1 MHAPM
6 PARAPRF
13 LVALVAGA
21 LTTAAPALR
30 AQEPPRPKLAAA
42 ADTNDWE
49 AYYDA
54 GIELLRLRQ
63 QIDAERH
70 FYWAS
75 RLDPSRAE
83 PYYARW
89 VAFWA
94 RDPQRYLRWWSGA
107 RDVIEAKDV
116 RRADSLRTLAEW
128 RNPLVYQGIRL
139 AILDQLPGDWAD
151 DPLTRALVAYG
162 RHQFDRASATL
173 ENYVARNPSKHA
185 WARYYRALVLT
196 AQEKYDS
203 ATTEMQSLVAELRSR
218 DRQRLEY
225 EYYSKAFPEYA
236 IGRLLAA
243 RGDLPAAND
252 AFGRA
257 LVEDIAYAPSHQWLA
272 QVALARGDLETG
284 VSELHQAVELSGG
297 DGVMRWELGRALGA
311 AGRDSA
317 ALVQL
322 RASVAAEPWF
332 ADPYFSLALALDRL
346 GRTDEAMTAY
356 RDFLARASRKA
367 PNAAR
372 ARARLEQLT
381 RGAP

>member
-1 MHAPM
+1 MIARDLAALAASLLLASWIVR
-6 PARAPRF
+6 PAA
-13 LVALVAGA
+13 
-21 LTTAAPALR
+21 
-30 AQEPPRPKLAAA
+30 AQEPARPMLAAA

-94 RDPQRYLRWWSGA
+94 RDPQRYLRWWEGA
-107 RDVIEAKDV
+107 RDVVEAKDV

-162 RHQFDRASATL
+162 RHQFDRAAGTL
-173 ENYVARNPSKHA
+173 QNYIARNPSKHA

-203 ATTEMQSLVAELRSR
+203 ATTEMQSLVTELRSR
-218 DRQRLEY
+218 DAQRVEY

-243 RGDLPAAND
+243 RGDLPGATE
-252 AFGRA
+252 AFGRSLA
-257 LVEDIAYAPSHQWLA
+257 EDIAYAPSHQWLA
-272 QVALARGDLETG
+272 QVALARGDVESGVRELE
-284 VSELHQAVELSGG
+284 QAVELSGG

-311 AGRDSA
+311 AGRDTA
-317 ALVQL
+317 ALEQL
-322 RASVAAEPWF
+322 QAAVRAEPHF
-332 ADPYFSLALALDRL
+332 ADPYFSLALALDRI
-346 GRTDEAMTAY
+346 GRTDDAVAAY
-356 RDFLARASRKA
+356 RDYLARATRKA

-381 RGAP
+381 RGGT

>member
-1 MHAPM
+1 MIARDLAALAASLLLASSIVR
-6 PARAPRF
+6 PAA
-13 LVALVAGA
+13 
-21 LTTAAPALR
+21 
-30 AQEPPRPKLAAA
+30 AQEPARPKLAAA

-94 RDPQRYLRWWSGA
+94 RDPQRYLRWWEGA
-107 RDVIEAKDV
+107 RDVVEAKDV

-162 RHQFDRASATL
+162 RHQFDRAAGTL
-173 ENYVARNPSKHA
+173 QNYIARNPSKHA

-203 ATTEMQSLVAELRSR
+203 ATTEMQSLVTELRSR
-218 DRQRLEY
+218 DAQRVEY

-243 RGDLPAAND
+243 RGDLPGATE
-252 AFGRA
+252 AFGRSLA
-257 LVEDIAYAPSHQWLA
+257 EDIAYAPSHQWLA
-272 QVALARGDLETG
+272 QVALARGDVESGVRELE
-284 VSELHQAVELSGG
+284 QAVELSGG

-311 AGRDSA
+311 AGRDTA
-317 ALVQL
+317 ALEQL
-322 RASVAAEPWF
+322 QAAVRAEPHF
-332 ADPYFSLALALDRL
+332 ADPYFSLALALDRI
-346 GRTDEAMTAY
+346 GRTDEAVAAY
-356 RDFLARASRKA
+356 RDYLARATRKA

-381 RGAP
+381 RGGT